1 MVIPSS
7 SSSAGPSL
15 PPKVLDLILVGLGVV
30 LAFLAGRSV
39 LDGADTEAGGAGVL
53 LIGVGVRG
61 LLGK

>member
-1 MVIPSS
+1 M
-7 SSSAGPSL
+7 SAGTPTTPALPSL
-15 PPKVLDLILVGLGVV
+15 PPKVLDLVLVALGVV